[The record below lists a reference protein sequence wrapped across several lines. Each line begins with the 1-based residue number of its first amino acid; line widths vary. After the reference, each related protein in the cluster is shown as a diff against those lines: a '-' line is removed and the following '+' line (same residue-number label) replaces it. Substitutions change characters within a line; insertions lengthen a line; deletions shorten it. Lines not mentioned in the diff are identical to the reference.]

1 MFDITRACERAARS
15 HGCVGCA
22 FVVFVW
28 RRRRARGHAAAARA
42 LRLFVARSATAVRA
56 RSATRLPLGR
66 LVACSTAVRPFARG
80 RAAHKGGTARRR
92 SMCVRSCAVGRKTRQ
107 ARGPRRRAPGTLLR
121 TVAASFERGR
131 CRTGK
136 PSRQP
141 VQPLVA
147 SKIAYGRHRNAQ
159 LNQWAAGTLFDA
171 RRPGSWQ
178 ANIGLERVLRLQ
190 TRLIGRRVGLRQR
203 QRLRL
208 GFWMA
213 APACPARQTSTQPLA
228 QRQKRRL
235 IARIRA
241 PAHAVATVRQ
251 RQRLRTCPQHR

>member
-1 MFDITRACERAARS
+1 MR
-15 HGCVGCA
+15 
-22 FVVFVW
+22 W
-28 RRRRARGHAAAARA
+28 RRRAATAARA
-42 LRLFVARSATAVRA
+42 TKRE
-56 RSATRLPLGR
+56 
-66 LVACSTAVRPFARG
+66 CSTAVRPFARG

-178 ANIGLERVLRLQ
+178 ANIGLERVFADFAVTNAAKRAPLGAP
-190 TRLIGRRVGLRQR
+190 GRGQPPPML
-203 QRLRL
+203 LD
-208 GFWMA
+208 G
-213 APACPARQTSTQPLA
+213 CPARQKPRAQPLA
-228 QRQKRRL
+228 QTTKTL
-235 IARIRA
+235 LTDRIRTA
-241 PAHAVATVRQ
+241 THAVATVRHQ
-251 RQRLRTCPQHR
+251 QRLRTCPQHR